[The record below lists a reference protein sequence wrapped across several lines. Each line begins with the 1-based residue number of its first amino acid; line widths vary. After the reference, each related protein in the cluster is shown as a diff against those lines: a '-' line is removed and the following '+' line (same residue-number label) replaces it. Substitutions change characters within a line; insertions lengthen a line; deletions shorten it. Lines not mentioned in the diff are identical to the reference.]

1 VEQILDFL
9 RAIDEKLALFARKD
23 QHLNLHLIGRV
34 ALILRLGRPL
44 STRDVDCLQIPP
56 GSDEHELQ
64 KKAIESFGWG
74 TAEAIK
80 WGLYLEEVPA
90 PMPPVP
96 AGYQKNSEQIP
107 GNWRVLSPRLPRPND
122 LAVTKLRRFHITD
135 REDIRIMCDQGWLN
149 KDELRQGFESAFC
162 WHRKGD
168 EAAESQLQSADAN
181 LESVIAY
188 LEGKTRSLQ

>member
-1 VEQILDFL
+1 VEQIIAFL
-9 RAIDEKLALFARKD
+9 RAIDDKLALFARKD
-23 QHLNLHLIGRV
+23 QHLNLYLIGRM

-44 STRDVDCLQIPP
+44 ATRDVDCLQIPP

-64 KKAIESFGWG
+64 KKAIEWFGQG
-74 TAEAIK
+74 TAEARK
-80 WGLYLEEVPA
+80 WGLYLEEVSA

-96 AGYQKNSEQIP
+96 GGYQQNSEQIS

-122 LAVTKLRRFHITD
+122 LAVTKLRRFHIKD
-135 REDIRIMCDQGWLN
+135 REDIRIMCDQGWLS

-162 WHRKGD
+162 WHQKGD
-168 EAAESQLQSADAN
+168 ETDESQLQTARAN

-188 LEGKTRSLQ
+188 LDGRTRSL